1 MNEQLKSETD
11 SKKKDQIK
19 SAITRLKQQIKSFEE
34 SEKKE
39 VVKEK
44 IKKQAMT
51 DAKEGKRPHF
61 VNKSSKIYIF

>member
-1 MNEQLKSETD
+1 LD
-11 SKKKDQIK
+11 IDP
-19 SAITRLKQQIKSFEE
+19 RLKQQIKSFEE

-61 VNKSSKIYIF
+61 VNKSNKIYIF